1 MLHARNNF
9 LLSCCRDVVTIVKC
23 FAFILPS
30 FGLNMRGK
38 ITLIVIISYTQCKM
52 YVLTELFTG
61 QFADLQMSFGQRDA
75 MNVFL
80 YTRNKM

>member
-1 MLHARNNF
+1 
-9 LLSCCRDVVTIVKC
+9 
-23 FAFILPS
+23 
-30 FGLNMRGK
+30 MRGK